1 MRLYTYRIPSISDV
15 ITSPGSRTETL
26 FTPKFNGSEIVLVQ
40 SGTVDIQDRIDSYG
54 PYCDLRYMLTQL
66 KSGDSSV
73 LSSCS
78 PLFGDFSGMPAHP
91 VDALN
96 FIGDVE
102 RTFNQLPDDVKAA
115 CNNDWRVYFT
125 QLVTDHRDDSP
136 VLSADVPAAPVDNSV
151 KDGVNDAT

>member
-26 FTPKFNGSEIVLVQ
+26 YTPKFNGSEIVLVK
-40 SGTVDIQDRIDSYG
+40 SGSVDVQDRIDSYG

-66 KSGDSSV
+66 KLGDPSV
-73 LSSCS
+73 LSSRT
-78 PLFGDFSGMPAHP
+78 PLFGDFSGFPSHP

-102 RTFNQLPDDVKAA
+102 RTFNQLPDDVKAS
-115 CNNDWRVYFT
+115 CNNDWRQYFM
-125 QLVTDHRDDSP
+125 QLVTSQRDDSAL
-136 VLSADVPAAPVDNSV
+136 LSPDVQAPANDHLA

>member
-1 MRLYTYRIPSISDV
+1 MRLFTYRIPSISDV

-26 FTPKFNGSEIVLVQ
+26 FTPKFNGSEIVLVK
-40 SGTVDIQDRIDSYG
+40 SGTVDVQDRIDSYG

-66 KSGDSSV
+66 KLGDSSV
-73 LSSCS
+73 LSSRT
-78 PLFGDFSGMPAHP
+78 PLFGDFSGFPAHP

-102 RTFNQLPDDVKAA
+102 RTFNQLPDDVKAS
-115 CNNDWRVYFT
+115 CNNDWRQYFV
-125 QLVTDHRDDSP
+125 QLVTFQRVDSSGLP
-136 VLSADVPAAPVDNSV
+136 ADVQAPNPDHSP